1 LQPRRNA
8 AHEEASPS
16 SRSLPALRFFA
27 VKTVF
32 HFRFSEATMTNKSAQ
47 FLAHHQGTILKLLL
61 SLIVVIF
68 IGILFT
74 AYLVARRANPIFL
87 DEHGKPVNTPTTK
100 Y

>member
-1 LQPRRNA
+1 
-8 AHEEASPS
+8 
-16 SRSLPALRFFA
+16 
-27 VKTVF
+27 
-32 HFRFSEATMTNKSAQ
+32 MTNKPAQ

-87 DEHGKPVNTPTTK
+87 DEHGKPVNTQAADRPAK
-100 Y
+100 PY